1 MPIIRS
7 FNRPLQMAVAAAL
20 LFTAVAPALSA
31 EVGGPIRV
39 EASESTTTVIGS
51 RDFILADGTSHVA
64 VHWPGEPSA
73 GVTLAFS
80 SDGLTFG
87 AAVAVEIDEV
97 GAARG
102 DGETYGTLVDAT
114 GMRYLRV
121 TTDRPLADF
130 SVLALDA
137 GGEAVPPLG
146 MAARAA
152 VPAPAVIPRSGWGA
166 DESLRFD
173 SNNEVIWPTSFYPLQ
188 KLIVHHTATG
198 TGGSDP
204 AATVRAIY
212 YYHAV
217 TQGWGDIGYNYLID
231 SAGRVYE
238 GRYSRDYPPGTTPS
252 SDDEWGQ
259 IVEGGHALS
268 HNPGSLGVAVIG
280 DYRDVAPS
288 ASARSS
294 LVRLLAWVAERT
306 GVDPRKSSTYVNPVT
321 GLTRTTP
328 NLAGHRDY
336 NSTTCPGGAL
346 YTLLPSIR
354 AAVAA
359 ERIGRVAGAD
369 RYATAAAISAA
380 TFAPDRPLV
389 YVATGATF
397 PDALA
402 AAPAAA
408 AAGGPV
414 LLVSP
419 TAIPSAVAAELT
431 RLRPGR
437 IVVVGGPGAVSESVR
452 VALGAYPTWPPPPPP
467 PP

>member
-87 AAVAVEIDEV
+87 AAGAVEIDEV

-212 YYHAV
+212 YYHA
-217 TQGWGDIGYNYLID
+217 LL
-231 SAGRVYE
+231 GR
-238 GRYSRDYPPGTTPS
+238 
-252 SDDEWGQ
+252 
-259 IVEGGHALS
+259 
-268 HNPGSLGVAVIG
+268 
-280 DYRDVAPS
+280 
-288 ASARSS
+288 
-294 LVRLLAWVAERT
+294 
-306 GVDPRKSSTYVNPVT
+306 
-321 GLTRTTP
+321 
-328 NLAGHRDY
+328 
-336 NSTTCPGGAL
+336 
-346 YTLLPSIR
+346 
-354 AAVAA
+354 
-359 ERIGRVAGAD
+359 
-369 RYATAAAISAA
+369 
-380 TFAPDRPLV
+380 
-389 YVATGATF
+389 
-397 PDALA
+397 
-402 AAPAAA
+402 
-408 AAGGPV
+408 
-414 LLVSP
+414 
-419 TAIPSAVAAELT
+419 
-431 RLRPGR
+431 
-437 IVVVGGPGAVSESVR
+437 
-452 VALGAYPTWPPPPPP
+452 
-467 PP
+467 